1 MTLFASE
8 TPPRVWGVGR
18 LVVDG
23 AVTPWPVGQFDIDDE
38 AEAAVAHMAS
48 LGVGAGDVVLVVA
61 TLSDAIHAV
70 PLEKASGLVGAL
82 YSSADATVTDAFRTA
97 YLIEQ
102 LRPRAVVGVNGAV
115 VSGLRERGR
124 EPGEVFAAVPAVA
137 TADDAAWRLLVDGGL
152 APRRWAKVGPTSALE
167 CEGRSGLHLDGDRWD
182 VDVADGR
189 VVVTNRATRLT
200 SCVRLRTGF
209 AGSIADDPCPCGRP
223 GPRLMPETPAQR
235 QWVV

>member
-38 AEAAVAHMAS
+38 AQAAVAHMAS
-48 LGVGAGDVVLVVA
+48 LGVSAGDVVLVVA

-70 PLEKASGLVGAL
+70 PLEKASGLAGAL

-223 GPRLMPETPAQR
+223 GPRLMPEAPAQR

>member
-1 MTLFASE
+1 M
-8 TPPRVWGVGR
+8 
-18 LVVDG
+18 
-23 AVTPWPVGQFDIDDE
+23 
-38 AEAAVAHMAS
+38 
-48 LGVGAGDVVLVVA
+48 A

-167 CEGRSGLHLDGDRWD
+167 CEGRSGLHLDGI
-182 VDVADGR
+182 DG
-189 VVVTNRATRLT
+189 T
-200 SCVRLRTGF
+200 STWPTTG
-209 AGSIADDPCPCGRP
+209 SS
-223 GPRLMPETPAQR
+223 
-235 QWVV
+235 